1 MTENCKDDIIR
12 TLKTIKFRKGETYMN
27 DYSKVLGEM
36 LQLGKRYSVDRDKL
50 DNDLVYR
57 AIVKFFSEQG
67 IIETEQEKDIDLNL
81 EECKFIFWA
90 YQENYLTDENFLKK
104 FNQCQLQEILLGLK
118 EGLDISFYE
127 NPEFD
132 WYQMKE
138 IREGLQRGLDVKL
151 YANPKFDVDQMQ
163 LIQDGL
169 EQGVD
174 VQIYAKTEFDS
185 NQMFEILRG
194 LHSKIDVSVYA
205 SPEFNSE
212 QMAEIRLGLEIGL
225 NVKEYAKP
233 DIDARQMRMTRLR
246 LWKEYM

>member
-1 MTENCKDDIIR
+1 
-12 TLKTIKFRKGETYMN
+12 MN

-36 LQLGKRYSVDRDKL
+36 LQLGNRYSVDRDKL

-57 AIVKFFSEQG
+57 AIVKFFSESG
-67 IIETEQEKDIDLNL
+67 IIEPEQGKNIDLNL

-90 YQENYLTDENFLKK
+90 YQENYMTDENFLKK
-104 FNQCQLQEILLGLK
+104 FNPCQLQEILLGLK

-132 WYQMKE
+132 
-138 IREGLQRGLDVKL
+138 
-151 YANPKFDVDQMQ
+151 
-163 LIQDGL
+163 
-169 EQGVD
+169 
-174 VQIYAKTEFDS
+174 S

-194 LHSKIDVSVYA
+194 LNSKIDVSLYA
-205 SPEFNSE
+205 RPEFNSE

-225 NVKEYAKP
+225 NVKDYAKP

-246 LWKEYM
+246 LWKRYM